1 MRVFITGSNGQLGRA
16 LAAHLPAA
24 DVTGCDL
31 PDCDITDNG
40 LLRKTILAARPE
52 VVLHCGA
59 LTDVDGCAR
68 DPDLAFRVNGLGAQ
82 NVALACAEAGAAML
96 YVSTNEVF
104 DGAASE
110 PYSEFDAPN
119 PTNAY
124 GRSKR
129 AGEWYVTQLLTRF
142 YLVRTSWLFGNG
154 GKNFIH
160 KILAR
165 ADAGQ
170 PLRVVTDEVASPT
183 YVEDLAE
190 AIVRLIGTGQFGVYH
205 LTNAGYCSRYDL
217 ARKALE
223 LAGRDAPVEPITLA
237 DYPRPSTPPKFSA
250 LANQAAAALG
260 IRLRPWEAAATEFL
274 SATYHV
280 SSIREA

>member
-1 MRVFITGSNGQLGRA
+1 MRVFITGSHGQLGRA
-16 LAAHLPAA
+16 LAAHLPGH

-31 PDCDITDNG
+31 PDCDITDNSA
-40 LLRKTILAARPE
+40 LRETILAARPDI
-52 VVLHCGA
+52 VLHCGA
-59 LTDVDGCAR
+59 LTDVDGCAL
-68 DPDLAFRVNGLGAQ
+68 DPDLAYRVNGLGTQ
-82 NVALACAEAGAAML
+82 NVALACAEAGAAIL

-104 DGAASE
+104 DGTASE
-110 PYSEFDAPN
+110 PYLEFDSPN
-119 PTNAY
+119 PINAY

-142 YLVRTSWLFGNG
+142 YLVRTSWLFGDG

-160 KILAR
+160 KVLAR
-165 ADAGQ
+165 ADTGQ

-183 YVEDLAE
+183 YVDDLAE

-205 LTNAGYCSRYDL
+205 LVNSGYCSRHDL

-223 LAGRDAPVEPITLA
+223 LAGRDESVEPITLA

-250 LANQAAAALG
+250 LANQTAAALG
-260 IRLRPWEAAATEFL
+260 ITLRPWESAAAEFL
-274 SATYHV
+274 RVTPHV
-280 SSIREA
+280 SHP